1 MKILKGLLIALG
13 IIIAFV
19 VIAIILLFAWASKQ
33 PEVKENYFERI
44 VTDKPLEQKYTG
56 KGSYAV
62 STAVYSTDN
71 TKIGYFKV
79 WYPSEL
85 ESTGNIYPLVVM
97 ANGTGVKSSKYEAVF
112 EHLASWGFIVIGNED
127 ENSWDGTSS
136 AESLDIMI
144 KMNDDSKSIFY
155 HKVDLENIGVAG
167 HSQGG
172 VGAINAVTAQENGSR
187 YKAVYTAS
195 ATHSELAQGLKWSY
209 DVSKINIP
217 YFMTAGTLKIDA
229 GDGIE
234 GSSNVGIAP
243 LFSLRENYSAISS
256 NITKIMAR
264 RVNTDHGDMLPL
276 ADGYMTAWFMYW
288 LNGDE
293 EAGNVF
299 FGDNAEILTNANW
312 QDIEKNH

>member
-13 IIIAFV
+13 IIIAFI

-33 PEVKENYFERI
+33 PAVKENYFERV

-85 ESTGNIYPLVVM
+85 ESIKNTYPLVVM

-155 HKVDLENIGVAG
+155 HKVDLENIGVTG

-172 VGAINAVTAQENGSR
+172 VGAINAVTTQENGSR
-187 YKAVYTAS
+187 YKVVYTAS
-195 ATHSELAQGLKWSY
+195 APHSELAQGLKWSY

-293 EAGNVF
+293 EAGNAF